1 MESIPASSE
10 IVDLGPLEEA
20 IAALKA

>member
-20 IAALKA
+20 IAAIKA